1 MSYNNPR
8 LKDGFGQSTSTV
20 MRDPAVNLN
29 DKAVYAYLCTFAD
42 SKSNQLQVSVFT
54 MASEL
59 AVSKQTIIRS
69 LKRLE
74 SSQIIKRVFISRDQ
88 PKTTIILK

>member
-8 LKDGFGQSTSTV
+8 LKDGFGQCTSTV
-20 MRDPAVNLN
+20 MRNPEVNVN

-42 SKSNQLQVSVFT
+42 SQSNQLNVSVFT

-59 AVSKQTIIRS
+59 GVSRQTIIRS

-74 SSQIIKRVFISRDQ
+74 SSQIIKRVFVSRDQ

>member
-20 MRDPAVNLN
+20 MRNPEINLN

-42 SKSNQLQVSVFT
+42 SQSNQLTVSVFT
-54 MASEL
+54 MAAEL
-59 AVSKQTIIRS
+59 GVSRQTIIRS

-74 SSQIIKRVFISRDQ
+74 SSQIIKRVFVSRDQ